1 MLDPGTIQV
10 VGAVLFLAPV
20 AGAAAV
26 GRSAFGPRNRTVLSR
41 HPARRVEAVW
51 LGAIAVVQLWTLGV
65 ALLPGGFYVA
75 PSLGDFPGSTAVQVA
90 GLLLWAG
97 AGDSRSG
104 PSARSG
110 GS

>member
-10 VGAVLFLAPV
+10 VGAVLFLALV

-26 GRSAFGPRNRTVLSR
+26 GRFVGGGGNQAVVSR